1 MSRARQLTWRLLIS
15 ITILIAANIT
25 IYAAAGFDPVITML
39 GVTSQVRVGEQI
51 EWLVSFSNNGTS
63 AGQNI
68 VLSATLGEGLQVDNV
83 SINTGTTSINGRTV
97 TVSIPVLEP
106 HETIQFSIFST
117 ILETNDLSNM
127 ACVTAANLS
136 GESCVRGLPIQSLP
150 NTGES
155 ASWRQPML
163 WLSLLVVSVSI
174 LLIGMGTWGI
184 QTLQNEEDVETAKPR
199 KPKWISPVKN
209 DIPLD

>member
-25 IYAAAGFDPVITML
+25 IYAAAGFDPIITML

-68 VLSATLGEGLQVDNV
+68 VLSAKLGEGLQVDNV

-106 HETIQFSIFST
+106 HQTIQFSIFST

-155 ASWRQPML
+155 PSWRQPML

-209 DIPLD
+209 DIAQD

>member
-25 IYAAAGFDPVITML
+25 IHAAAGFDPVITML

-68 VLSATLGEGLQVDNV
+68 VLSATLGAGLQVDNV

-106 HETIQFSIFST
+106 NETIQFSIFST

-136 GESCVRGLPIQSLP
+136 AETCVRGLPIQSLP
-150 NTGES
+150 NTGETPV
-155 ASWRQPML
+155 WRQPL
-163 WLSLLVVSVSI
+163 FWILVLVGSVSLLM
-174 LLIGMGTWGI
+174 IGMGTWGF
-184 QTLQNEEDVETAKPR
+184 QTLQTEDDWTAKPLVPR
-199 KPKWISPVKN
+199 LIPAVKK

>member
-15 ITILIAANIT
+15 ITILIAASMT
-25 IYAAAGFDPVITML
+25 INAAAGFDPVITML

-68 VLSATLGEGLQVDNV
+68 VLSANLGEGLQVDNV
-83 SINTGTTSINGRTV
+83 SMNTGTTSINGRRV

-106 HETIQFSIFST
+106 NQTIQFSIFTTIVST
-117 ILETNDLSNM
+117 GDLSNM

-136 GESCVRGLPIQSLP
+136 GETCVRGLPIQSLP
-150 NTGES
+150 NTGEAS
-155 ASWRQPML
+155 SWRQPML
-163 WLSLLVVSVSI
+163 WISVLAVSVSL
-174 LLIGMGTWGI
+174 LLIGMGAWGI
-184 QTLQNEEDVETAKPR
+184 QSLRNEEEIVSAE
-199 KPKWISPVKN
+199 N
-209 DIPLD
+209 

>member
-25 IYAAAGFDPVITML
+25 IHAAAGFDPVITLL

-68 VLSATLGEGLQVDNV
+68 VLSATLGAGLQVDNV

-106 HETIQFSIFST
+106 NETIQFSIFST

-136 GESCVRGLPIQSLP
+136 AETCARGLPIQSLP
-150 NTGES
+150 NTGETPV
-155 ASWRQPML
+155 WRQPL
-163 WLSLLVVSVSI
+163 FWILVLVASVSLLM
-174 LLIGMGTWGI
+174 IGMGTWGI
-184 QTLQNEEDVETAKPR
+184 QTLQTEEDWTAKPLR
-199 KPKWISPVKN
+199 PRLIPAVKK
-209 DIPLD
+209 DIAQD